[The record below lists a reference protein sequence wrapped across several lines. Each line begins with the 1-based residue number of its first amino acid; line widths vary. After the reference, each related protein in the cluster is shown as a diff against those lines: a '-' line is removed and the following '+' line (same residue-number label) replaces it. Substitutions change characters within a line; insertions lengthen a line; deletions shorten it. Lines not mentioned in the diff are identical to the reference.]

1 MEVEAFKVVHIVEI
15 IAGSW
20 CYHHPLPLETLDLPL
35 FELKAALACGGQK
48 ELSLKTYF
56 RITFLQRISP
66 NK

>member
-20 CYHHPLPLETLDLPL
+20 CYHHLLPLETLDLPP

-48 ELSLKTYF
+48 E
-56 RITFLQRISP
+56 
-66 NK
+66 